1 MTIAK
6 TLVLRFWKKWKGK
19 TLNEQ
24 IEQLVTLMD
33 DLYVDAHCHVTT
45 SLERR
50 NVTPKIPEAAIER
63 CFMSNNTFDW
73 HQIKL
78 MKSSNNMDLSSI
90 GFGVHPWYSHLYY
103 TGEAPAT
110 TQSHY
115 LQVLQG
121 GTADELEQIIAQLPP
136 PINLSEY
143 IANEFDPVRV
153 CCVGEIGL
161 DKLFR
166 LPKNGFYQGDQHA
179 PLGRVRVRME
189 HQVQIFKALCALAV
203 RHSLPVSI
211 HCVKCPSLMYDLC
224 KEHLLPHAAV
234 KICLHSFT
242 GSLETLE
249 SFWLAKFPHE
259 RLFVSV
265 SRYINFKNTEPGIQL
280 LQKLPLKCVLTET
293 DFTWDTTESDQ
304 LLQELEFL
312 VRQIARAHELD
323 SFEVA
328 KGAIYQNFQRF
339 KGH

>member
-1 MTIAK
+1 MGA
-6 TLVLRFWKKWKGK
+6 
-19 TLNEQ
+19 
-24 IEQLVTLMD
+24 
-33 DLYVDAHCHVTT
+33 LYVDAHCHVTT
-45 SLERR
+45 SVERQ
-50 NVTPKIPEAAIER
+50 NVALKVPEVAIER

-73 HQIKL
+73 HQVKCL
-78 MKSSNNMDLSSI
+78 GSSDQKGLSSI

-103 TGEAPAT
+103 TGEVPAT
-110 TQSHY
+110 AQGHY
-115 LQVLQG
+115 QQVLQG
-121 GTADELEQIIAQLPP
+121 GSAEELEQVIAQLPP
-136 PINLSEY
+136 PTGLSEY
-143 IANEFDPVRV
+143 IANEFDPARV

-166 LPKNGFYQGDQHA
+166 LPGNGFYQGDQRA
-179 PLGRVRVRME
+179 PLGRVRVRIE
-189 HQVQIFKALCALAV
+189 HQVQIFKKLCALAV
-203 RHSLPVSI
+203 KHSLPVSV

-224 KEHLLPHAAV
+224 KEHLLPHAGV

-249 SFWLAKFPHE
+249 SFWLARFPHE

-265 SRYINFKNTEPGIQL
+265 SRYINFKAVESGLQL

-293 DFTWDTTESDQ
+293 DFTWDTTEPDR

-312 VRQIARAHELD
+312 VQQVAEAYQLD
-323 SFEVA
+323 SPEVA